1 MTSLTTKYRNEHPEY
16 RQKER
21 DTYREI
27 ENQRYKEDETFRQKK
42 KERALAYYYK
52 KKELMAKTT
61 MNGN

>member
-1 MTSLTTKYRNEHPEY
+1 MTSLTTKYRNKHPEY

-42 KERALAYYYK
+42 KERALAYYCK
-52 KKELMAKTT
+52 KKELKAMVTV
-61 MNGN
+61 NGN